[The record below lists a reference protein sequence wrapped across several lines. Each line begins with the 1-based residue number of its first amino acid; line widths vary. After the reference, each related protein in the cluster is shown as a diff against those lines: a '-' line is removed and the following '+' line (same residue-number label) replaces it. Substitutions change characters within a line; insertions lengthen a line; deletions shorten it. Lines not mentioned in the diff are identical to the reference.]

1 MAEGPGTWRTFQ
13 HHLFITYGLVLRFQ
27 GSVLD
32 MEDSAV
38 NETDKN
44 LSSRDLEEISKEN
57 GHAVGGRWAEAELV
71 CGLEELMG
79 KFLPT

>member
-1 MAEGPGTWRTFQ
+1 MAEGSGKWQTFQ
-13 HHLFITYGLVLRFQ
+13 HHLFITYGLVLRFK

-44 LSSRDLEEISKEN
+44 LSSRDLEEISKEKV
-57 GHAVGGRWAEAELV
+57 HAVVG
-71 CGLEELMG
+71 
-79 KFLPT
+79 